1 MKVIWNKVKEFF
13 QSLDLVL
20 VLICL
25 SCSAISM
32 ACMYSFYETGEI
44 NRSRILIQ
52 LAAVVLGLI
61 VALVLSAIDYEFLAK
76 LWKIHAPVALLLV
89 LATFV
94 FGVAPNINAPDDK
107 AWLDLGITTF
117 QPSELLKISFI
128 LTFAYHL
135 SKVGDDINHLKPF
148 LLLCLHGMVPVVLVV
163 IQGDLGTASVF
174 LILFVVMIFVAGLS
188 IRWIAV
194 GVAAAGAAA
203 PFIWFFVL
211 SDTLRNRFLVA
222 LHPETDPIGMGMQQ
236 YLGRITFGSGGLS
249 GNGLAS
255 ENIYNP
261 VPEAYN
267 DFIFS
272 YIGQTLGFV
281 GVIITLLLILLL
293 CVKILMTAKM
303 AKDRLS
309 TFICIGVFAM
319 MLFQSA
325 INIGMVLCVVPVIG
339 ITLPLFSLGGT
350 STLIT
355 YMAIGLVLSVYRQNK
370 KDLMFD

>member
-1 MKVIWNKVKEFF
+1 MKSILTKIKGFF
-13 QSLDLVL
+13 LSLDIVL
-20 VLICL
+20 LFLCL
-25 SCSAISM
+25 SCSTISM

-44 NRSRILIQ
+44 KLSRVLIQ
-52 LAAVVLGLI
+52 LAAVLLGILA
-61 VALVLSAIDYEFLAK
+61 ALVLSMLDYEFMAK
-76 LWKIHAPVALLLV
+76 LWKFHAPAALLLV
-89 LATFV
+89 MATFV
-94 FGVAPNINAPDDK
+94 FGIAPNPNAPDDR

-135 SKVGDDINHLKPF
+135 SKVSDNINHLKPF
-148 LLLCLHGMVPVVLVV
+148 LLLCLHGAVPVVLVG

-174 LILFVVMIFVAGLS
+174 LTMFIVMMFVAGLS
-188 IRWIAV
+188 VRWIVV
-194 GVAAAGAAA
+194 GVAAAAAAA

-222 LHPETDPIGMGMQQ
+222 LHPETDPLDKGMQQ
-236 YLGRITFGSGGLS
+236 YLGRITFGSGSLFGR
-249 GNGLAS
+249 GLAS
-255 ENIYNP
+255 PDIYNP

-281 GVIITLLLILLL
+281 GVVITLLLILLL
-293 CVKILMTAKM
+293 CVKILMTSKM
-303 AKDRLS
+303 AKDRLGM
-309 TFICIGVFAM
+309 FICIGVFTM
-319 MLFQSA
+319 LLFQSA

-350 STLIT
+350 SSLIT